1 MKIVYHVDRPLG
13 VHSPKIQFS
22 VMQPRVVILV
32 PYWKVAQEIYD
43 ECCKLV
49 GNRHGNKE
57 SVLVIYGGG
66 YEETQEVRCVAEIL
80 VVFLCHSIHHILFC
94 KFYTVG
100 SLFMARSHCP
110 TPTQTLRPTNCNST
124 QWHSFVGAHL
134 HTILYNPFF
143 IGVCIGLCVRHHN
156 STLPLK

>member
-1 MKIVYHVDRPLG
+1 MYICSGSSTPISFSVTLKCKTLTYYENYVHIDRPLG

-32 PYWKVAQEIYD
+32 PYWKMAQEIYD
-43 ECCKLV
+43 ECCNLV

-80 VVFLCHSIHHILFC
+80 IFFVS
-94 KFYTVG
+94 FYPSHTV
-100 SLFMARSHCP
+100 L
-110 TPTQTLRPTNCNST
+110 
-124 QWHSFVGAHL
+124 
-134 HTILYNPFF
+134 
-143 IGVCIGLCVRHHN
+143 
-156 STLPLK
+156 